1 VDIATYDDETADLAM
16 IVAPDHRR
24 AGVCTRILEAVV
36 VHPALADVKVMRLG
50 VEPDNVGAAR
60 CAERAGFAPEPHHLD
75 EQGLTHYI
83 RALGS
88 A

>member
-1 VDIATYDDETADLAM
+1 VI
-16 IVAPDHRR
+16 
-24 AGVCTRILEAVV
+24 G
-36 VHPALADVKVMRLG
+36 HPALGSVHVMRLG

-60 CAERAGFAPEPHHLD
+60 CAESAGFSAEPHDLD

-83 RALGS
+83 RAIGP